1 MALDG
6 VFLSLIKDELQSSL
20 EDARVDRI
28 HQPSKEEIIINFR
41 TRQKPHK
48 ILFNVNASQAR
59 VHETHLTVENPK
71 APPMFCML
79 LRKHLSSGKLISI
92 RQDGFERIL
101 YFDFDSSNEMG
112 DIVRL
117 TLVIEIM
124 GRHSNLI
131 LVNSE
136 GKILDSIK
144 RIGQDVSSVRPVLPG
159 MLYSPPPKEK
169 RLNIFDFKNDELL
182 EVLEKSREKDLSKVL
197 LHTFEG
203 ISPVMAREA
212 VFYSAKTDTLAFK
225 DLTDSQKDKLCF
237 FFANTADSVK
247 EHKNKFV
254 TLKTKENQLKDFCFT
269 DILQYG
275 SLMIRKE
282 FSSPSEL
289 LDHFFAE
296 RDRLSRTRQ
305 RADDLFKLLISTSER
320 INRRIS
326 NQLTELEECKN
337 RDDYKK
343 TGDLI
348 ISNIYKIKKGDGE
361 VMLTDYTSE
370 DMREIK
376 VALDKRL
383 TPQQNAQKYYNE
395 YKKCDTAER
404 MLTRLIKEGRQEL
417 LYIDSVFDALT
428 RASNE
433 SDILALREELYE
445 QGYLRLPKK
454 SKAKPQKMLPPLK
467 FKTSS
472 GFEVLVGRN
481 NRQNDKLTL
490 KDSLKTDIWL
500 HTKDIPGSHVILKT
514 NGSNPTDDDI
524 SQAAC
529 IAAYHSKAKTS
540 SSVAVDYTYVKNVK
554 KPNGAKPGMVIFTD
568 NKTLFVTPDEELV
581 KGFEVK

>member
-6 VFLSLIKDELQSSL
+6 IFLSLIKDELTNSL

-59 VHETHLTVENPK
+59 VHETYLSVENPK

-159 MLYSPPPKEK
+159 MLYFPPPKEK
-169 RLNIFDFKNDELL
+169 RLSIFDFKNNELL
-182 EVLEKSREKDLSKVL
+182 EALEKNREKDLSKVL

-212 VFYSAKTDTLAFK
+212 VFYSAKTDTLSFK
-225 DLTDSQKDKLCF
+225 DLTDGQKDKLCF
-237 FFANTADSVK
+237 FFTNTADSVK

-289 LDHFFAE
+289 LDYFYAE
-296 RDRLSRTRQ
+296 RDQLSRTKQ

-326 NQLTELEECKN
+326 NQLTELEQCKN

-370 DMREIK
+370 DMREVK
-376 VALDKRL
+376 VRLDKRL

-395 YKKCDTAER
+395 YKKCDTAEK
-404 MLTRLIKEGRQEL
+404 MLTRLIKEGKQEI
-417 LYIDSVFDALT
+417 LYIDSVFDSLT

-445 QGYLRLPKK
+445 QGYLKTPRGK
-454 SKAKPQKMLPPLK
+454 KAKPQKMLPPLK
-467 FKTSS
+467 FKTSG

-490 KDSLKTDIWL
+490 KDSSKTDIWL

-514 NGSNPTDDDI
+514 NGSSPTDADI

-529 IAAYHSKAKTS
+529 IAAYHSKAKNS

-568 NKTLFVTPDEELV
+568 NKTLFVTPDEELI

>member
-6 VFLSLIKDELQSSL
+6 VFLNLIKDELQKSL
-20 EDARVDRI
+20 VDARVDKI

-41 TRQKPHK
+41 TRQKQHK

-59 VHETHLTVENPK
+59 VHKTCLAVDNPK

-79 LRKHLSSGKLISI
+79 LRKHLSSGNLISI

-117 TLVIEIM
+117 TLIIEIM

-131 LVNSE
+131 LINSE

-159 MLYSPPPKEK
+159 MLYSPPPKEA
-169 RLNIFDFKNDELL
+169 RLSIFSFKNDKLFEIL
-182 EVLEKSREKDLSKVL
+182 EQNCEKDLSKVL

-212 VFYSAKTDTLAFK
+212 VFYTAKTDTISFK
-225 DLTDSQKDKLCF
+225 DLTDGQKDKLCF
-237 FFANTADSVK
+237 FFTNTADSVK
-247 EHKNKFV
+247 NHKNKFV

-282 FSSPSEL
+282 FASPSEL
-289 LDHFFAE
+289 LDYFFAE

-326 NQLTELEECKN
+326 NQLTELLECKK
-337 RDDYKK
+337 RDEYKK
-343 TGDLI
+343 IGDLI

-370 DMREIK
+370 DLRDIK
-376 VALDKRL
+376 VSLDKRL

-395 YKKCDTAER
+395 YKKCDTAEK
-404 MLTRLIKEGRQEL
+404 MLTRLTDEGRQEL

-445 QGYLRLPKK
+445 QGYLKLPKK
-454 SKAKPQKMLPPLK
+454 SKSKTQKMLPPLK
-467 FKTSS
+467 FKTSG

-490 KDSLKTDIWL
+490 KDSFKTDIWL

-514 NGSNPTDDDI
+514 NGLYPKDTDI

-529 IAAYHSKAKTS
+529 IAAYHSKAKNS

-554 KPNGAKPGMVIFTD
+554 KPTGAKPGMVIFTD
-568 NKTLFVTPDEELV
+568 NKTLFVTPDEELI

>member
-6 VFLSLIKDELQSSL
+6 VFLSLVKDELLNSL

-41 TRQKPHK
+41 TKQGPHK

-59 VHETHLTVENPK
+59 VHETYLSFENPK
-71 APPMFCML
+71 APPMFCMF

-117 TLVIEIM
+117 TLIIEIM

-131 LVNSE
+131 LVNSD

-144 RIGQDVSSVRPVLPG
+144 RVSQDVSSVRPILPG
-159 MLYSPPPKEK
+159 MTYCPPPKEK
-169 RLNIFDFKNDELL
+169 RLNIFEFKNDELIYI
-182 EVLEKSREKDLSKVL
+182 LEKNSKKDLSKVL
-197 LHTFEG
+197 LHAFEG

-212 VFYSAKTDTLAFK
+212 VFYASKSDTLSFEN
-225 DLTDSQKDKLCF
+225 LTDGQKDKLCF
-237 FFANTADSVK
+237 FFTNTADLVK
-247 EHKNKFV
+247 SKKNKLV

-275 SLMIRKE
+275 TLMVRKV

-289 LDHFFAE
+289 LDYFFAE
-296 RDRLSRTRQ
+296 RDRLSRTKQ

-326 NQLTELEECKN
+326 NQLTELLECKN

-370 DMREIK
+370 DMSEVK
-376 VALDKRL
+376 VCLDKRL

-395 YKKCDTAER
+395 YKKCDTAEK
-404 MLTRLIKEGRQEL
+404 MLTRLTEEGKQEL
-417 LYIDSVFDALT
+417 IYIDSVFDALT
-428 RASNE
+428 RAESE
-433 SDILALREELYE
+433 SDILALREELDE
-445 QGYLRLPKK
+445 QGYLRLPRK
-454 SKAKPQKMLPPLK
+454 SKAKPQKMLAPLK
-467 FKTSS
+467 FKTSG
-472 GFEVLVGRN
+472 GFEVWVGRN

-490 KDSLKTDIWL
+490 KDSEKTDIWL

-514 NGSNPTDDDI
+514 NGATPSGTDI
-524 SQAAC
+524 TQAAC
-529 IAAYHSKAKTS
+529 IAAYHSKAKNS

-568 NKTLFVTPDEELV
+568 NKTLFVTSDEELI

>member
-6 VFLSLIKDELQSSL
+6 IFLSLIKDELTDSL

-59 VHETHLTVENPK
+59 IHETYLTVENPK

-169 RLNIFDFKNDELL
+169 RLSIFDFKNNELL
-182 EVLEKSREKDLSKVL
+182 EALEKNREKDMSKVL

-212 VFYSAKTDTLAFK
+212 VFYSAKTDTLSFK
-225 DLTDSQKDKLCF
+225 DLTDGQKDKLCF
-237 FFANTADSVK
+237 FFTNTADSVT

-289 LDHFFAE
+289 LDYFYAE
-296 RDRLSRTRQ
+296 RDQLSRTKQ

-326 NQLTELEECKN
+326 NQLTELEQCKN

-370 DMREIK
+370 DMPEIK
-376 VALDKRL
+376 VRLDKRL

-395 YKKCDTAER
+395 YKKCDTAEK
-404 MLTRLIKEGRQEL
+404 MLTRLIKEGKQEI
-417 LYIDSVFDALT
+417 LYIDSVFDSLT

-445 QGYLRLPKK
+445 QGYLKTPRGK
-454 SKAKPQKMLPPLK
+454 KAKPQKMLPPLK
-467 FKTSS
+467 FKTSG

-514 NGSNPTDDDI
+514 NGLSPTDTDI

-529 IAAYHSKAKTS
+529 IAAYHSKAKNS

-568 NKTLFVTPDEELV
+568 NKTLFVTPDEELI

>member
-6 VFLSLIKDELQSSL
+6 IFLSLIKDELTNSL

-59 VHETHLTVENPK
+59 VHETYLTVENPK

-79 LRKHLSSGKLISI
+79 LRKHLSSGKLVSI

-101 YFDFDSSNEMG
+101 YFDFDSSNEMR

-159 MLYSPPPKEK
+159 MLYSPPPKEE
-169 RLNIFDFKNDELL
+169 RLSIFDFKNNELL
-182 EVLEKSREKDLSKVL
+182 EALEKSREKDLSKVL

-212 VFYSAKTDTLAFK
+212 VFYSAKTDTLSFK
-225 DLTDSQKDKLCF
+225 DLTDGQKDKLCF
-237 FFANTADSVK
+237 FFTNTADSLK

-289 LDHFFAE
+289 LDCFYAE
-296 RDRLSRTRQ
+296 RDQLSRIKQ

-326 NQLTELEECKN
+326 NQLTELEQCKN
-337 RDDYKK
+337 RNDYKK

-370 DMREIK
+370 DMPEIK
-376 VALDKRL
+376 VSLDKRL

-395 YKKCDTAER
+395 YKKCDTAEK
-404 MLTRLIKEGRQEL
+404 MLTRLIKEGKQEI
-417 LYIDSVFDALT
+417 LYIDSVFDSLT

-445 QGYLRLPKK
+445 QGYLKTPRGK
-454 SKAKPQKMLPPLK
+454 KAKPQKMLPPLK
-467 FKTSS
+467 FKTSG

-490 KDSLKTDIWL
+490 KDSSKTDIWL

-514 NGSNPTDDDI
+514 NGLTPTDADI

-529 IAAYHSKAKTS
+529 IAAYHSKAKNS

-568 NKTLFVTPDEELV
+568 NKTLFITPDEEII